1 MCLQMQLESMMLV
14 FCNRII
20 RENLVSSSS
29 KEDKEPKNQIIMKML
44 KRNKKEEWVKE
55 IIATQTNQVFFWSEV
70 SIGGLPFMIM
80 LIFLTN

>member
-1 MCLQMQLESMMLV
+1 MQLESMMLV

-44 KRNKKEEWVKE
+44 KRNKKEEQVKE
-55 IIATQTNQVFFWSEV
+55 IIATQTNQVFFDQRYLLV
-70 SIGGLPFMIM
+70 AYL
-80 LIFLTN
+80 L

>member
-1 MCLQMQLESMMLV
+1 MLV

-44 KRNKKEEWVKE
+44 KRNKKEE
-55 IIATQTNQVFFWSEV
+55 
-70 SIGGLPFMIM
+70 
-80 LIFLTN
+80 

>member
-44 KRNKKEEWVKE
+44 KRNKKEE
-55 IIATQTNQVFFWSEV
+55 
-70 SIGGLPFMIM
+70 
-80 LIFLTN
+80 

>member
-44 KRNKKEEWVKE
+44 KRNKKEEQVKE
-55 IIATQTNQVFFWSEV
+55 IIATQTNQVFFDQRYLLV
-70 SIGGLPFMIM
+70 AYL
-80 LIFLTN
+80 L